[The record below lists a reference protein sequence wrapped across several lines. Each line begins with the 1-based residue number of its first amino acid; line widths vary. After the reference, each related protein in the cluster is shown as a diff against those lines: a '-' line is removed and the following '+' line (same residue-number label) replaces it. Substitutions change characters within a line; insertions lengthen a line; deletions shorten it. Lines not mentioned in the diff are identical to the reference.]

1 MAKDLLKGLQT
12 LREITPRSEYVAQ
25 SRAAILSTPRS
36 FYAAVGPKKFG
47 KGVIW
52 ESLSLSLSTVMSA
65 AAVLIM
71 LGGATG
77 ILRTIVFNELAPGV
91 NAESIITEAGAA
103 SKDIDIQLNE
113 ARYYNIP
120 DPETL
125 TTEGVASIETPID
138 NDNPKSSDIDRAL
151 EEASQ

>member
-1 MAKDLLKGLQT
+1 MTKDLLKDLQT
-12 LREITPRSEYVAQ
+12 LREITPRGEYMAQ
-25 SRAAILSTPRS
+25 SRAAILSTPKS
-36 FYAAVGPKKFG
+36 FYAVQPKRFG

-52 ESLSLSLSTVMSA
+52 ESLNLSLSTIMSA

-77 ILRTIVFNELAPGV
+77 ILRTVVSNKLASGV
-91 NAESIITEAGAA
+91 DTEGIITEAGAA

-120 DPETL
+120 APETL
-125 TTEGVASIETPID
+125 TIEGATPVDAPVDD
-138 NDNPKSSDIDRAL
+138 NNPKNSDLDRAL

>member
-1 MAKDLLKGLQT
+1 MTKDLLKDLQT
-12 LREITPRSEYVAQ
+12 LRKITPRSEYIAQ
-25 SRAAILSTPRS
+25 SRAVILSTPRS
-36 FYAAVGPKKFG
+36 FYTAQPKRFG
-47 KGVIW
+47 RGVIW
-52 ESLSLSLSTVMSA
+52 ESLSLSLSTIMSA

-77 ILRTIVFNELAPGV
+77 ILRAVVSNKLASGV
-91 NAESIITEAGAA
+91 DTENIITEAGAA

-120 DPETL
+120 DLKTS
-125 TTEGVASIETPID
+125 TTEDATPIDAPID
-138 NDNPKSSDIDRAL
+138 NDNPKSSDLDRAL